1 MKMTGEVV
9 YLLLFLLIVFLIFSI
24 CLKRNASDVILK
36 WLKLAKMQIWPTV
49 SKQYVTDSKI

>member
-36 WLKLAKMQIWPTV
+36 WLKLAKMQI
-49 SKQYVTDSKI
+49 